1 MSATTA
7 QPSSEKVARAAGAM
21 GAATFLSRILGLV
34 REQVLAY
41 FFGAGMAMDA
51 FTVAFRIPNLLR
63 DLFAEGAMS
72 SALVPTFV
80 GVREKEGLARAWQVA
95 GRLFRALFGVVSL
108 LAILGIFFAEPLT
121 ALYAGA
127 FRAEPG
133 KFELTVRMVEVL
145 FPFFPLVA
153 LAAAYMAILN
163 AQGAYFFP
171 AFASAI
177 FNAVSITTGV
187 ALSFVVPHFGLHP
200 IEGIAIGVVIGGA
213 SQAFSQLP
221 VLYRRGYVFSNPPH
235 SPSFFNDPALRRIL
249 ILMVPGTLALAAT
262 QINFLVNT
270 IFASQEGTGAV
281 SWLNYAMRL
290 MQFPIGIFGVSLAAA
305 TLPVFSE
312 QWSRSSYTDCAQTLR
327 SSLRQM
333 FAVNFPASAG
343 LFFLGVPIVELLFEY
358 GRFTSADTEATA
370 RALAGYSVG
379 LAAYSTVKILV
390 PACYAMGVARIAVAS
405 SVLSVVCN
413 YLINRWLLENTTL
426 GYVALAYGTS
436 LTVVLN
442 GIFVLIAAN
451 VALGRKGVRLGLGGV
466 ALDALRIAAP
476 ACFMGVC
483 VAKGYQA
490 LAGFFP
496 EDLNGF
502 SKVLARLIQVGI
514 SLVFSGILVVLLS
527 KVFRIQEI
535 NAVARRIRRRK

>member
-1 MSATTA
+1 MSSPPRTSA
-7 QPSSEKVARAAGAM
+7 QKVAHAAGAM
-21 GAATFLSRILGLV
+21 GLATFLSRILGLV

-95 GRLFRALFGVVSL
+95 GRLFRALFGVVAV
-108 LAILGIFFAEPLT
+108 LAVVGIFFAEPLT
-121 ALYAGA
+121 DLYANA
-127 FRAEPG
+127 FRAEAG
-133 KFELTVRMVEVL
+133 KFELTVSMVQIM

-171 AFASAI
+171 AFASAL
-177 FNAVSITTGV
+177 FNAASVTTGV
-187 ALSFVVPHFGLHP
+187 CLSFIVPRFGMHP

-213 SQAFSQLP
+213 VQAFSQLP
-221 VLYRRGYVFSNPPH
+221 VLYRKGYVFGAVPG
-235 SPSFFNDPALRRIL
+235 SPAFLHDPALRRIFL
-249 ILMVPGTLALAAT
+249 LMVPGTLALAAT

-290 MQFPIGIFGVSLAAA
+290 MQFPIGVFGVSLAAA
-305 TLPVFSE
+305 TLPLFSE
-312 QWSRSSYTDCAQTLR
+312 QWSKSSYAECAGTLR
-327 SSLRQM
+327 TSLRQM

-343 LFFLGVPIVELLFEY
+343 LFFLGAPILELIFEY
-358 GRFTSADTEATA
+358 GQFTRADTLATA
-370 RALAGYSVG
+370 RALEGYSLG
-379 LAAYSTVKILV
+379 LAAYSAVKILV
-390 PACYAMGVARIAVAS
+390 PACYAMGIARIAVFS

-413 YLINRWLLENTTL
+413 YLINRWLLEHTTL
-426 GYVALAYGTS
+426 GYSALAYGTS
-436 LTVVLN
+436 ATVLLN
-442 GIFVLIAAN
+442 AAFVLIASD
-451 VALGRKGVRLGLGGV
+451 VALRRKGVQLGVGGV
-466 ALDALRIAAP
+466 LLDAVRIAIP
-476 ACFMGVC
+476 ALIMGWC
-483 VAKGYQA
+483 VQRGHA
-490 LAGFFP
+490 LLQGLFPQDLDGFFKI
-496 EDLNGF
+496 L
-502 SKVLARLIQVGI
+502 SRIAQVGI
-514 SLVFSGILVVLLS
+514 SLIFAGILVVLLS

-535 NAVARRIRRRK
+535 NAVVRRIRRRV